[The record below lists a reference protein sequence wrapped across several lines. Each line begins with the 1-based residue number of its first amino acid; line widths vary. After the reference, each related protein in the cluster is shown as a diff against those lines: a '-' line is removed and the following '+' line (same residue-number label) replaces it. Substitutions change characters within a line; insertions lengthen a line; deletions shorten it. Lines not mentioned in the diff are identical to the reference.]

1 MLSISTD
8 EWVKRLYQRGVSKDL
23 IERYI
28 PYVRKLVESESPVIF
43 ELEHLS
49 RLIGVE
55 YDALRSMISGANN
68 FYRTFSIKKR
78 SGGVRRIDAPY
89 PSLLLCQDWIYRNIL
104 INKPIHESA
113 HGYVPKRSIFSN
125 ASVHLGARC
134 LLKMDLKDFFPSIK
148 INWVINYFSGLGYAE
163 NVAFYLAA
171 LCCCDGRLVQGAST
185 SPYLTNILLVGLD
198 RRLSALSVKY
208 GINYTRYADDLTFSG
223 EYIPHGIINL
233 ISSIVADYGLCVNE
247 AKTRLQINKSQKI
260 VTGLS
265 VAGNKLSVPRQYKRK
280 LKQELFFIKKYG
292 YSSHVAKVRQRNP
305 FYVESLLGKLYFW
318 LQAEPDSQEARNGID
333 LISSAVGV

>member
-8 EWVKRLYQRGVSKDL
+8 EWFKRLSKRGVSKDL
-23 IERYI
+23 IARYF
-28 PYVRKLVESESPVIF
+28 PYAQKLGESNSPVIF

-49 RLIGVE
+49 RLVGIE
-55 YDALRSMISGANN
+55 YDSLRGMISGTEN
-68 FYRTFSIKKR
+68 FYRTFNIKKR
-78 SGGVRRIDAPY
+78 SGGTRKIEAPY

-104 INKPIHESA
+104 INKPVHESA
-113 HGYVPKRSIFSN
+113 HGYVPRRSIFSN

-134 LLKMDLKDFFPSIK
+134 LLKMDLRDFFPSIK
-148 INWVINYFSGLGYAE
+148 INWVINYFSGLGYAD

-198 RRLSALSVKY
+198 RRLSAISKKY
-208 GINYTRYADDLTFSG
+208 GLNYTRYADDLTFSG
-223 EYIPHGIINL
+223 EYISHRVIGIV
-233 ISSIVADYGLCVNE
+233 SSIVDEYGLSVNE
-247 AKTRLQINKSQKI
+247 AKTRLQIDKNQKI

-265 VAGNKLSVPRQYKRK
+265 VAGDKLTVPRQYKRK
-280 LKQELFFIKKYG
+280 LKQELFYIKKYG

-318 LQAEPDSQEARNGID
+318 LQAEPDSREAKNGID
-333 LISSAVGV
+333 LILVQ